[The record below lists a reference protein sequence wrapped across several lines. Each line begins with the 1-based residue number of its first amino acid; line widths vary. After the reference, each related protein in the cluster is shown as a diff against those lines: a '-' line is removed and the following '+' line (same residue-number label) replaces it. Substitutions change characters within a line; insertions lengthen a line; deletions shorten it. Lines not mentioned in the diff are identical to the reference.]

1 MTHINNKLFNKLT
14 VYTNKLFSYLPLID
28 QKKVTTFGVL
38 RKRCGVRLKLI
49 E

>member
-1 MTHINNKLFNKLT
+1 MTRTNNKLFNKLIT
-14 VYTNKLFSYLPLID
+14 YTNELFSYLPPID

-38 RKRCGVRLKLI
+38 RKRCGVRLELI